1 MIGFREYINES
12 ANAKTVFEG
21 LKKYL
26 PLVSDK
32 YKSHVEQH
40 LDTLIKASEEKSI
53 YNARFGE
60 SSKAILNF
68 INRAYSVL
76 GKTIIDYRQNNRDAS
91 EKLPYSLYTTSDIK
105 KAVKDVAKISD
116 LPSQL
121 KSFFDA
127 IKDIPE
133 LLNIIKSYV
142 QKGREPKPVDPSK
155 PAAFVKPLASFDS
168 SKTAAKFMKEVAETF
183 EKELHENITKQV
195 MSSYDKAKEYN
206 GKSPFDMPKDPS
218 LRAIASTV
226 FRTTTKAGKQIL
238 EFIPNHEDRLKK
250 LIDSNVRDIVD
261 GFVGKSASK
270 LALILQKKGMPKSHD
285 IVRTNVRNNM
295 VENSMKFVFEDSS
308 SFTLESS
315 VVYKY
320 SQMGKL
326 FFQYP
331 TRFKNVKLSDGSNMK
346 MPSEKKMIEEF

>member
-1 MIGFREYINES
+1 MINFSKYITES
-12 ANAKTVFEG
+12 ANAKTTLEG

-32 YKSHVEQH
+32 YKTHVEQH
-40 LDTLIKASEEKSI
+40 IAVLIKAAEEKTI
-53 YNARFGE
+53 YNARYGE

-68 INRAYSVL
+68 VDKVYRVL
-76 GKTIIDYRQNNRDAS
+76 EKTIIDYRQNNRDAS
-91 EKLPYSLYTTSDIK
+91 EKLPYSLYNTSDIK
-105 KAVKDVAKISD
+105 KAIKDATKISD
-116 LPSQL
+116 LPSHI
-121 KSFFDA
+121 KSFFDS

-155 PAAFVKPLASFDS
+155 PAAFVKPSASFDS
-168 SKTAAKFMKEVAETF
+168 SKTATKFMKEAAESF

-195 MSSYDKAKEYN
+195 MSSYEKVKEYN
-206 GKSPFDMPKDPS
+206 GKSPLEIPKDPS
-218 LRAIASTV
+218 LRSIASTV
-226 FRTTTKAGKQIL
+226 FKTTTKAGKQIL
-238 EFIPNHEDRLKK
+238 EFIPGHENRLKK
-250 LIDSNVRDIVD
+250 LIDNNVRDIVD
-261 GFVGKSASK
+261 GFVGKSSLK
-270 LALILQKKGMPKSHD
+270 LALILQKKGMPNSHD
-285 IVRTNVRNNM
+285 ITRTNVRNGM
-295 VENSMKFVFEDSS
+295 VENSMKFVFEDGS

-331 TRFKNVKLSDGSNMK
+331 TRFKNVRLADGTPMK
-346 MPSEKKMIEEF
+346 MPSEEKMIKEF